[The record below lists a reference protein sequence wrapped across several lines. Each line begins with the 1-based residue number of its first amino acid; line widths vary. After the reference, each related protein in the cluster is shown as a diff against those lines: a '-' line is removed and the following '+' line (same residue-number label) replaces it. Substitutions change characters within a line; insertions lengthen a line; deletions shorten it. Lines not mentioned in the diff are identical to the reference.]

1 MSDVAVLF
9 DQVSKKFS
17 SDNRYLLRNSFT
29 DIVKNTIGIN
39 THSDTLRTGEFW
51 ALENIS
57 FTLRE
62 GDTLGL
68 LGANGSGKSTILK
81 LISGLLAPDTGNV
94 VVNGRIGPLLEIGAG
109 FHPILSGI
117 ENIYINGSIL
127 GMSKSEIDHKI
138 DSIIEFADI
147 GKFIYSP
154 IKTYSSGMTIRLG
167 FAIAVHSNADIFL
180 MDEILAVGDKN
191 FQVKCYQ
198 RMHELKKKNNTSFI
212 IASHEEYIIKEFTEK
227 CVVLSKG
234 KLEYLG
240 KSDNALSIYINS
252 SISKKNNENR
262 KSLNNKI
269 VTNVVFRDKNG
280 KKTNKIYNGDKI
292 IVEIVYDTKG
302 KIIKNPI
309 FGVDFYNSHG
319 LFITGVW
326 SSYEKITFKEIQ
338 GRGKV
343 LVTLDPF
350 NLPIDTYNID
360 ISVCIQEGSNL
371 IQWSECHEILTV
383 LINTNTIG
391 LVKLN
396 QTWKLIHTTN
406 ERGDL

>member
-154 IKTYSSGMTIRLG
+154 IKTYSSRMTIRLG

-212 IASHEEYIIKEFTEK
+212 IASH
-227 CVVLSKG
+227 
-234 KLEYLG
+234 
-240 KSDNALSIYINS
+240 
-252 SISKKNNENR
+252 
-262 KSLNNKI
+262 
-269 VTNVVFRDKNG
+269 
-280 KKTNKIYNGDKI
+280 
-292 IVEIVYDTKG
+292 
-302 KIIKNPI
+302 
-309 FGVDFYNSHG
+309 
-319 LFITGVW
+319 
-326 SSYEKITFKEIQ
+326 
-338 GRGKV
+338 
-343 LVTLDPF
+343 
-350 NLPIDTYNID
+350 
-360 ISVCIQEGSNL
+360 
-371 IQWSECHEILTV
+371 
-383 LINTNTIG
+383 
-391 LVKLN
+391 
-396 QTWKLIHTTN
+396 
-406 ERGDL
+406 